1 MKLTKDADNKLLF
14 GVCSGL
20 SKYTGVD
27 ATLIRI
33 GFIIGS
39 IFTGSILFWVY
50 LGLGIVLPNGNNL
63 GINIEYQEQDYP
75 RGLPDAFIAGEN
87 FIKNDSVSK
96 FIFEFY
102 PDEGL
107 WRVDKFPLKL
117 YQ

>member
-39 IFTGSILFWVY
+39 IFTGSILFWLYDLMVI
-50 LGLGIVLPNGNNL
+50 LLP
-63 GINIEYQEQDYP
+63 
-75 RGLPDAFIAGEN
+75 
-87 FIKNDSVSK
+87 KK
-96 FIFEFY
+96 
-102 PDEGL
+102 
-107 WRVDKFPLKL
+107 
-117 YQ
+117 